1 MNYRHLILTLII
13 GLSLGYFVAQFF
25 SASNSDSVLEPV
37 QIARNHDNAGTPT
50 KIKPLETKALS
61 QRVKAAVTQADESL
75 PESEQYVDAD
85 IEGFWDAV
93 GLGDKPAHEAI
104 HNLVDMYINRDFDDI
119 EQIEAIVQAPEFYD
133 PAFVKLLLDTYID
146 AGDDDIQQGL
156 EDLVFLA
163 DNESVV
169 QTIAEYG
176 TGFDAEARMASLSL
190 LRGTDLSERPA
201 IREMIY
207 QVVDQES
214 DPDIVAVAL
223 DSLTYIPTEPQQN
236 TQTLDRVERSLTHES
251 DHVRKAAISK
261 LMELDKER
269 KSEHLVRKALSD
281 GSESVQQATF
291 QAIADNLYV
300 TDDVKRD
307 LMRMAQGN
315 EHSAQTSSMAKNLLV
330 HYFSLSEAELSDLNA
345 R

>member
-1 MNYRHLILTLII
+1 
-13 GLSLGYFVAQFF
+13 
-25 SASNSDSVLEPV
+25 
-37 QIARNHDNAGTPT
+37 
-50 KIKPLETKALS
+50 
-61 QRVKAAVTQADESL
+61 
-75 PESEQYVDAD
+75 
-85 IEGFWDAV
+85 
-93 GLGDKPAHEAI
+93 
-104 HNLVDMYINRDFDDI
+104 
-119 EQIEAIVQAPEFYD
+119 
-133 PAFVKLLLDTYID
+133 
-146 AGDDDIQQGL
+146 
-156 EDLVFLA
+156 
-163 DNESVV
+163 
-169 QTIAEYG
+169 
-176 TGFDAEARMASLSL
+176 MASLSL

-251 DHVRKAAISK
+251 DHVPKAAISK
-261 LMELDKER
+261 LLELDKER